1 MSKKKEEGLGL
12 TIDWETADRITI
24 LNLKQYAKMITEDI
38 ERLENLM
45 EQGDIAECQS
55 IDYVANVIHFKAITK
70 VLEYFGEK

>member
-1 MSKKKEEGLGL
+1 MNKKDGLL
-12 TIDWETADRITI
+12 LDWETANSITI
-24 LNLKQYAKMITEDI
+24 LNLKQYAKMIAADI

-45 EQGDIAECQS
+45 EQGDLAECQQ

>member
-1 MSKKKEEGLGL
+1 MSEKDGLL
-12 TIDWETADRITI
+12 LDWETANSITI
-24 LNLKQYAKMITEDI
+24 LNLKQYAKMIAADI

-55 IDYVANVIHFKAITK
+55 IDYVANVVHFKAITK